1 MTKSRTALLA
11 LVPLLAAWP
20 CEAAAQAVNA
30 DEAIA
35 LQQAQVRGVVERRC
49 PAAAGGEDIVVCGRQ
64 ERIQRYRVP
73 LPVQG
78 NAGPHARAGGEQLA
92 AMDGGDDRCSTVGRD
107 QQCGGGLDMIGIGF
121 TIARAVVQA
130 LANRD

>member
-1 MTKSRTALLA
+1 MTKSRTALIALA
-11 LVPLLAAWP
+11 PLLAAWP
-20 CEAAAQAVNA
+20 CQAAAQPLNA

-35 LQQAQVRGVVERRC
+35 RQQEMVRGIVERRC
-49 PAAAGGEDIVVCGRQ
+49 PAGAGGDDIVVCGRP
-64 ERIQRYRVP
+64 ERVQRYRVP
-73 LPVQG
+73 LPAQA
-78 NAGPHARAGGEQLA
+78 NAGIHARAGGEQLA

>member
-1 MTKSRTALLA
+1 MTKSRTALIA

-20 CEAAAQAVNA
+20 GAATAQAVTA
-30 DEAIA
+30 EEAIA
-35 LQQAQVRGVVERRC
+35 QQQAQVRGVVERRC
-49 PAAAGGEDIVVCGRQ
+49 PAGAGGEDIVVCGRP
-64 ERIQRYRVP
+64 ERVQRYRVP
-73 LPVQG
+73 LPAPET
-78 NAGPHARAGGEQLA
+78 AGIHARAGGEQLA